1 MRGVYIQRHNKVEI
15 LPMGK
20 LWLKVYDPKRS
31 EEDTLVAQDVLYG
44 NHTEL
49 ATSRFIKKYIHKG
62 WTIKYVDM
70 WNDEYMVVGV
80 VFNKDRV
87 FISGYE
93 EV

>member
-1 MRGVYIQRHNKVEI
+1 MRGVYIQRHNKVAI

-49 ATSRFIKKYIHKG
+49 ATYRFIKKYLNLG
-62 WTIKYVDM
+62 WDVTYVDKYH
-70 WNDEYMVVGV
+70 DEYPVIAV
-80 VFNKDRV
+80 
-87 FISGYE
+87 YY
-93 EV
+93 